1 MKTTTVDGNTVK
13 ISMED
18 SLQKELVG
26 MMVNP
31 EEVYRLIESFAG
43 KLLSSKYT
51 GEFYLE
57 NEDTKA
63 SLKINLNM
71 DSEKEVSIKI
81 LEVNLKNVKAENT
94 SNVPEG
100 ARFDFNPPTQQ

>member
-13 ISMED
+13 MSMED

-43 KLLSSKYT
+43 KLIASKYT

-63 SLKINLNM
+63 SLKLNLNL
-71 DSEKEVSIKI
+71 DSDKEVSIKI
-81 LEVNLKNVKAENT
+81 LEVNLKNVQAENT
-94 SNVPEG
+94 DRKSVV
-100 ARFDFNPPTQQ
+100 